1 MDRTNTIDATLVG
14 GEVLF
19 REGLR
24 HLLKDSPIRVTG
36 SLPGLEALIGN
47 ADDAPPA
54 DMTVAIFLDMPPID
68 PSPAAGLKR
77 LMAERPAL
85 RLVVLV
91 SEESMDQLMLALDL
105 GFHALLPRG
114 ISKEAL
120 IQSIALVMLGENVF
134 PTRLAA
140 RLIGGTA
147 PPRAAA
153 TPGQSGPRLT
163 PREAEILQ
171 HLVEGEPN
179 KVIARRLGIAE
190 ATVKVQVRRLLKKI
204 HVGNRTQAAIWALG
218 RTDRA
223 AGMNGAAH
231 AGERL

>member
-1 MDRTNTIDATLVG
+1 MDRINAIDATLVG

-24 HLLKDSPIRVTG
+24 HLLKESPIRVTG
-36 SLPGLEALIGN
+36 SLAGLEALL
-47 ADDAPPA
+47 DQPSDAAPA
-54 DMTVAIFLDMPPID
+54 DMAVAIFLDMPPID
-68 PSPAAGLKR
+68 PSPAAAMKR
-77 LMAERPAL
+77 LMAARPAL

-91 SEESMDQLMLALDL
+91 SEESIDKLMLALDL

-153 TPGQSGPRLT
+153 TPGNSGPRLT
-163 PREAEILQ
+163 PRETEILQ

-204 HVGNRTQAAIWALG
+204 HVVNRTQAAIWALG

-223 AGMNGAAH
+223 AGLNGSAH
-231 AGERL
+231 AGEGL

>member
-1 MDRTNTIDATLVG
+1 MDRSNVIDATLVG

-19 REGLR
+19 RDGLR
-24 HLLKDSPIRVTG
+24 HLLEGSPIHVTA
-36 SLPGLEALIGN
+36 SLTGLEALID
-47 ADDAPPA
+47 DDADTAPA
-54 DMTVAIFLDMPPID
+54 DMAVAIFLDMPLLES
-68 PSPAAGLKR
+68 SPAVGLKR
-77 LMAERPAL
+77 LMGAHPSL

-91 SEESMDQLMLALDL
+91 SEDSMDQLMLALDL
-105 GFHALLPRG
+105 GFHALLPRS

-120 IQSIALVMLGENVF
+120 IQSINLVMLGENVF

-153 TPGQSGPRLT
+153 TPGYPGPRLT
-163 PREAEILQ
+163 PRETEILQ

-231 AGERL
+231 AGKRL